1 MFLSFCDNIIKFS
14 VLYEPNY
21 VSDMNSTY
29 PTFIWNHAVEI
40 LCAKKTF
47 HVPRQNIC

>member
-1 MFLSFCDNIIKFS
+1 MASVRSAVHDTKKIRKLSSKKMFLSFCDNIIKFS

-29 PTFIWNHAVEI
+29 PTFI
-40 LCAKKTF
+40 
-47 HVPRQNIC
+47 